1 MTPRRLLPAA
11 ATFWLLAG
19 CASPPGALPP
29 TPLPA
34 ASAAEQS
41 CTAALAPPLQGFCAC
56 LKEDAAAAETLPATH
71 ADAAA
76 ELLLYADRV
85 RGMDAAALAREAA
98 GLTGTGESADTPD
111 LRLALVLA
119 QTRQPADTARALGL
133 VQRTLTQPDAAPL
146 HPLARLLEARLL
158 QQRRLEEQLER
169 ANQQLREV
177 QRRNDLLDK
186 QLEAMRALERSLNKR
201 PSARAAKDAH

>member
-1 MTPRRLLPAA
+1 MTPRCLLPAA
-11 ATFWLLAG
+11 ATLWGLLSG

-29 TPLPA
+29 APLPA
-34 ASAAEQS
+34 APAAAQS
-41 CTAALAPPLQGFCAC
+41 CTTAPAPPLQRACAC
-56 LKEDAAAAETLPATH
+56 LREDAEATPAAPAP
-71 ADAAA
+71 ADAVA

-85 RGMDAAALAREAA
+85 RGMDAAALTREAA
-98 GLTGTGESADTPD
+98 GLASGSEMAGTPD
-111 LRLALVLA
+111 LRLALVLV

-133 VQRTLTQPDAAPL
+133 VQRTLARPDAAPL

-169 ANQQLREV
+169 TNHQLREV

-201 PSARAAKDAH
+201 TPARAAQDAP